1 MIDVLSQP
9 KLGHKMEGLPVATAV
24 VETPASSE
32 VDASLEDEVEASEVV
47 EVCMSVTEVGSREG

>member
-1 MIDVLSQP
+1 MSIIDVLSQP
-9 KLGHKMEGLPVATAV
+9 KLAHEIHCLPVATAV

-47 EVCMSVTEVGSREG
+47 CMSVTEVGSREG